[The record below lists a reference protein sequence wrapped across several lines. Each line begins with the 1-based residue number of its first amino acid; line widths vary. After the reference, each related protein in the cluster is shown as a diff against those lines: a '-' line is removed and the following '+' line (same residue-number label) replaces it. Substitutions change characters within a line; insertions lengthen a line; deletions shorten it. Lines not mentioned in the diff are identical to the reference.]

1 MREKE
6 QGCLYICDAHVCIG
20 TCEREGRGEEGCVCD
35 RGEEGGE
42 GETDRTRGALEG
54 LSHPSFTLPLWKPS
68 SSRRPC
74 SLLLGEHCLTSW
86 QQLVITEHPDP

>member
-1 MREKE
+1 M
-6 QGCLYICDAHVCIG
+6 
-20 TCEREGRGEEGCVCD
+20 CD

-42 GETDRTRGALEG
+42 GETDRQAGALEG
-54 LSHPSFTLPLWKPS
+54 LSHPSFTLPLWKAQQFKA
-68 SSRRPC
+68 PC

>member
-1 MREKE
+1 M
-6 QGCLYICDAHVCIG
+6 
-20 TCEREGRGEEGCVCD
+20 GCVCD

-42 GETDRTRGALEG
+42 GVTDRQAGGRRA
-54 LSHPSFTLPLWKPS
+54 SSFTPPLWKAQQF
-68 SSRRPC
+68 RGPC